1 MLLEKEIFDSGNQK
15 AKKWLIVSLSRL
27 KTKSGKK
34 LGELLMKIDSDEWWL
49 KIAKKYILLTKFL

>member
-27 KTKSGKK
+27 KTKSGKQDFLKGRKNFLNLKKHDEK
-34 LGELLMKIDSDEWWL
+34 LQS
-49 KIAKKYILLTKFL
+49 